1 MKVFLLFLSI
11 IIIIYLLNHKKEP
24 FSSDDNLSALSRPE
38 LQKPPSID
46 IDQIDFKNLTPE
58 EYARLISR
66 LQQSD
71 ERPIIKNLPVFV

>member
-1 MKVFLLFLSI
+1 MKVLLLFLVI
-11 IIIIYLLNHKKEP
+11 GLLIYLLTNKKEK
-24 FSSDDNLSALSRPE
+24 FASDSNLSALSRPE

-66 LQQSD
+66 LQQND